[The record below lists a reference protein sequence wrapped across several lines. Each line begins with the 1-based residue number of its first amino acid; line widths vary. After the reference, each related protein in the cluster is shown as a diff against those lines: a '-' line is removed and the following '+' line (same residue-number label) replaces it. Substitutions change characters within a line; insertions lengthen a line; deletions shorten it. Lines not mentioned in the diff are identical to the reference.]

1 MRAISAL
8 LSSSALFKTEL
19 GAAASKRKRDKRKP
33 AKSTADLQ
41 HEYPKPQQAHIPEPG
56 KRRRSTSAPTPTHC
70 HSSPFDPPNTGVR
83 GEKMDRPRRAAAK
96 AVQYYDI
103 REDEEA
109 DIMHQSESEAEV
121 TSDSGEEDG
130 DEEEYESDA
139 GCRPEVLQ
147 ISTSHHWN
155 PLHIMILDAYCGVP
169 MRYY

>member
-1 MRAISAL
+1 
-8 LSSSALFKTEL
+8 
-19 GAAASKRKRDKRKP
+19 
-33 AKSTADLQ
+33 
-41 HEYPKPQQAHIPEPG
+41 
-56 KRRRSTSAPTPTHC
+56 
-70 HSSPFDPPNTGVR
+70 
-83 GEKMDRPRRAAAK
+83 MDRPRRAAAK

-139 GCRPEVLQ
+139 GCSPEVLQ
-147 ISTSHHWN
+147 ISTSHHCN
-155 PLHIMILDAYCGVP
+155 PLHIMILDACCGVP